1 MNTEE
6 IKSLRSVCGKLN
18 WIASQSRPDLH
29 FYVCDLSCS
38 IKNAK
43 ISDLQRAVKVVRKAK
58 SLRVSIKF
66 PSLDL
71 STTSVVTYCDAS
83 YGNLPDGSSQGGH
96 IIFLSDSSGKCV
108 PITWASVK
116 IKRIARS
123 TLAAEC
129 MALQDSTDAAILI
142 SSLFSEMLYSCNK
155 SIQNISKT
163 DSKGLH
169 TALYSTKA
177 VQDKRLRVDIASLRE
192 MLERQELDQVC
203 WIQSS
208 DQLADC
214 LTKKTAS
221 SESLLDVLHYSELP
235 HIFHIKIQA

>member
-1 MNTEE
+1 MRDIFKFGEEHSDFFKYIGVYIQQQENGKIILNQNKEIEQLQIPLINRERLADRNSPLNTEE

-58 SLRVSIKF
+58 SSQVSIKF

-71 STTSVVTYCDAS
+71 STTRVITYSDAS

-142 SSLFSEMLYSCNK
+142 SSLFSEMPYDCNK
-155 SIQNISKT
+155 NK
-163 DSKGLH
+163 
-169 TALYSTKA
+169 
-177 VQDKRLRVDIASLRE
+177 
-192 MLERQELDQVC
+192 
-203 WIQSS
+203 
-208 DQLADC
+208 
-214 LTKKTAS
+214 
-221 SESLLDVLHYSELP
+221 
-235 HIFHIKIQA
+235 F